1 MLRGVVDGVTVLD
14 ATGRMIYANDAA
26 ARMCGYP
33 DAESLVAA
41 PPGGVLSRFDLFDE
55 EGAPL
60 APTQLPTRQ
69 ALAGLQPEERI
80 IRWRPRG
87 GVAR

>member
-1 MLRGVVDGVTVLD
+1 MGIESRELGAEIQRVRDELASAEEAASPIERLPLDAVLRGVVDGVTVLD

-41 PPGGVLSRFDLFDE
+41 PPGR
-55 EGAPL
+55 
-60 APTQLPTRQ
+60 
-69 ALAGLQPEERI
+69 
-80 IRWRPRG
+80 
-87 GVAR
+87 